1 MKFSMMQSLY
11 LWICAALC
19 LLLLPF
25 GVCGQGI
32 LSSVI
37 DTIPPFQIGAVP
49 HDLDTLPM
57 VYYGAYTIKGVLRSE
72 DDERRI
78 RRLKQNVIRVYPYAQ
93 RALAALREIEEVS
106 SNLDKKRDKKKYLK
120 QLEDEM
126 RGEFEKELKKMYRSD
141 GRVLIKI
148 IERESG
154 RTFYDILKEI
164 KNPLTAWTFQLIAK
178 RYDYDLKQGYDANV
192 EKDLEAILL
201 QVETLGLQSLDPKA
215 KIDTTKIYIESQ
227 AAKKALEKKKK

>member
-1 MKFSMMQSLY
+1 MIQGMQPIY
-11 LWICAALC
+11 LWAYTALC

-57 VYYGAYTIKGVLRSE
+57 VYYGAYTIKGILRSE

-215 KIDTTKIYIESQ
+215 KIDTAKIYIESQ

>member
-1 MKFSMMQSLY
+1 
-11 LWICAALC
+11 
-19 LLLLPF
+19 
-25 GVCGQGI
+25 
-32 LSSVI
+32 
-37 DTIPPFQIGAVP
+37 
-49 HDLDTLPM
+49 
-57 VYYGAYTIKGVLRSE
+57 
-72 DDERRI
+72 
-78 RRLKQNVIRVYPYAQ
+78 
-93 RALAALREIEEVS
+93 
-106 SNLDKKRDKKKYLK
+106 
-120 QLEDEM
+120 M